1 MIPGAPDLN
10 FENAMK
16 LEHCLKKG
24 SGHEF
29 TTDNYQITTCARNE
43 WKIIVESE
51 VDLAD
56 MHNSR
61 KIPSIE
67 DLYNSV
73 LAREA
78 GLRRVEVIAIVL
90 YTGPMVYILNF

>member
-1 MIPGAPDLN
+1 M
-10 FENAMK
+10 
-16 LEHCLKKG
+16 
-24 SGHEF
+24 F
-29 TTDNYQITTCARNE
+29 TTDNYHITTCARNE

>member
-1 MIPGAPDLN
+1 
-10 FENAMK
+10 MK

-43 WKIIVESE
+43 WKIIVENE
-51 VDLAD
+51 VCLAD
-56 MHNSR
+56 MRNSR

-78 GLRRVEVIAIVL
+78 GLLRVEVIAIIL